1 MAQLLR
7 ALAAFPESPGL
18 NSQQLLGQSQAFEYP
33 MPPSDLL
40 RYCMHMMTDMQVNTL
55 AQKTETL
62 KEFYAAAAKTSEYN
76 KVIDRDRIYITSTI
90 LP

>member
-55 AQKTETL
+55 A
-62 KEFYAAAAKTSEYN
+62 
-76 KVIDRDRIYITSTI
+76 
-90 LP
+90 